1 MSTAVQ
7 HYRNCYIQKEKF
19 EDTISHSNYTRG
31 FLPLLYSPCEQSQ
44 SAKLNQIKAVVSTF
58 GISRYD
64 FYNGFLSISAG
75 QTVCRGGTQRPCY
88 KTVYFHDASRRVT
101 YEEAHFYCRADGGHL
116 VSIETEA
123 EQGLIQKFIE
133 SLMASD
139 GDFWIGLRRKKAE
152 VDNST
157 DCQNLYSWSDG
168 SSSKFRQVPGSA
180 TDRAASWSGIVT
192 CLQQSRRVLSKE
204 SSDFVPAVMYV
215 PPVVTEEWS
224 YLQRA
229 VHPIQ
234 VIQ

>member
-7 HYRNCYIQKEKF
+7 NYQNCYIQKEEF
-19 EDTISHSNYTRG
+19 EDAISHSNNTWG
-31 FLPLLYSPCEQSQ
+31 FLPLLYSPYEQSQ
-44 SAKLNQIKAVVSTF
+44 SAKLNQIKALVSTF
-58 GISRYD
+58 GISRCG
-64 FYNGFLSISAG
+64 FCNGFLSISAG

-101 YEEAHFYCRADGGHL
+101 YEEAHHACRADGGHL

-133 SLMASD
+133 SLVASD

-168 SSSKFRQVPGSA
+168 SSSKFR
-180 TDRAASWSGIVT
+180 
-192 CLQQSRRVLSKE
+192 
-204 SSDFVPAVMYV
+204 
-215 PPVVTEEWS
+215 
-224 YLQRA
+224 
-229 VHPIQ
+229 
-234 VIQ
+234 